1 MGKPSLTGSKKY
13 HQGVFIPKNPSKY
26 VGPTLPLSRSSW
38 EWRLM
43 VYFDDTPNILCWSS
57 EPMFIPYF
65 NPVKNKMSK
74 YYPDFLVKVREKDG
88 SEKVKMIEV
97 KPSKETCME
106 AAKSKRDKLAVV
118 VNQAKW
124 EAARVFCQLNNMTFE
139 ILTEL
144 HLYHK

>member
-1 MGKPSLTGSKKY
+1 
-13 HQGVFIPKNPSKY
+13 
-26 VGPTLPLSRSSW
+26 
-38 EWRLM
+38 
-43 VYFDDTPNILCWSS
+43 
-57 EPMFIPYF
+57 MFIPYF

>member
-1 MGKPSLTGSKKY
+1 MGKKY
-13 HQGVFIPKNPSKY
+13 YQGFFTPKNVNKY
-26 VGPTLPLSRSSW
+26 IGKTKPMARSSW
-38 EWRLM
+38 ELRLM
-43 VYFDDTPNILCWSS
+43 IFFDETPNILCWSS

-74 YYPDFLVKVREKDG
+74 YYPDFLVKVLEKDG
-88 SEKVKMIEV
+88 KIKVKMIEV

-106 AAKSKRDKLAVV
+106 AAKSKKDKIAVI

-124 EAARVFCQLNNMTFE
+124 EAARKFCELNNMIFE